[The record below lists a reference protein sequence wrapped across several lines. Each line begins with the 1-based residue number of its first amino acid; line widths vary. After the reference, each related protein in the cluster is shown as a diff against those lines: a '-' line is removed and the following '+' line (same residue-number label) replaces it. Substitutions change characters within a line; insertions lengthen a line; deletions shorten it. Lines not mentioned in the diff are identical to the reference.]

1 MAGSQRKTEAQAAF
15 SRIAVACERGS
26 GLLMLTR
33 FALLFAAD
41 NAMVRLIDI
50 VCNPAS
56 LFPTLMLSYPDWSE
70 AHRAMTRAASITLK
84 RASDELAGA
93 GVKAD
98 TQLLDSPAL
107 HVNTATLLGRAAMS
121 WQADLVALSSPPRK
135 HHWTCQF
142 DPEEVAASTHC
153 PVLYVPDG
161 QLPTGVPHRARVLI
175 LVDGT
180 HASLQMLRAA
190 LASLPANA
198 VVKVAYVIDGIFHLR
213 KWCPHELFRQTG
225 ERALE
230 AAAEVLR
237 EHGVDAQA
245 ALLET
250 QGELDDVPDAISRE
264 ARQWKADVIVMGLR
278 SRHALIETLPGRVAS
293 RALRDPP
300 CAMFVYPPAWVAA
313 KLARPAD
320 DATALTGT
328 EPPPVFL

>member
-1 MAGSQRKTEAQAAF
+1 
-15 SRIAVACERGS
+15 
-26 GLLMLTR
+26 
-33 FALLFAAD
+33 
-41 NAMVRLIDI
+41 
-50 VCNPAS
+50 
-56 LFPTLMLSYPDWSE
+56 
-70 AHRAMTRAASITLK
+70 MTHAASIMLK
-84 RASDELAGA
+84 RASAELTCA
-93 GVKAD
+93 GVSAE

-107 HVNTATLLGRAAMS
+107 HVNTAALLGRAAMS
-121 WQADLVALSSPPRK
+121 WQADLVAISSPPRK
-135 HHWTCQF
+135 HHWACHF

-161 QLPTGVPHRARVLI
+161 RLSTEIPQAARVLI

-213 KWCPHELFRQTG
+213 QWCPHDLFRREG

-230 AAAEVLR
+230 AATGVLR
-237 EHGVDAQA
+237 EHGVDGQT

-250 QGELDDVPDAISRE
+250 EGELDDVPDAISRE
-264 ARQWKADVIVMGLR
+264 ARQWKADVIVKGLR
-278 SRHALIETLPGRVAS
+278 SRPALIETLPGRVAS

-300 CAMFVYPPAWVAA
+300 CAIFVYPPAWVAGR
-313 KLARPAD
+313 LARHAD
-320 DATALTGT
+320 AATVATGT